1 MPALLSVMPMPAPKK
16 AGRSHDP
23 LMGAIAEFVVR
34 RRWFL
39 LFGSAVVVLGLL
51 AAVPRN
57 DLNDVLVHFFDESV
71 EFRQDTDFLD
81 ERLSGN
87 TVLEYSLASA
97 GPDEISDPVYLA
109 EVSAFAEWYRAQPE
123 VRHVTVITDTFR
135 QLNKS
140 MHGGDPDAYRL
151 PESRDLASQ
160 YLLLYELSLPFGL
173 DLNNRIAVD
182 KSATRMTVTAK
193 TLSSADVLALND
205 RAEAWL
211 MSNATHIARTEG
223 SGIALM
229 FAHIGQRNIRAMLIG
244 TAIVL
249 AGISALLLIAFR
261 SFRLGLVSLVPNFAP
276 AIIGFGIWGL
286 AVGEVGTSLSVVVA
300 MTIGIVVDDTVHFLS
315 KYRRARREHGLA
327 PDDAV
332 RYAFQTAGRAVF
344 TTSAVLVAGF
354 LILLASPFIP
364 TAQVGLLTAVIIA
377 FALVADVLLLPPLL
391 MAVDRRNKPAGT
403 SRTETARPSD

>member
-109 EVSAFAEWYRAQPE
+109 EVSAVAEWYRAQPE

-140 MHGGDPDAYRL
+140 MHGDDPDAYRL
-151 PESRDLASQ
+151 PENHGLASQ

-261 SFRLGLVSLVPNFAP
+261 SFRLGLVSLVSTFAP

-344 TTSAVLVAGF
+344 TTTAVLVAGF

-391 MAVDRRNKPAGT
+391 MLVDRRT
-403 SRTETARPSD
+403 

>member
-1 MPALLSVMPMPAPKK
+1 
-16 AGRSHDP
+16 
-23 LMGAIAEFVVR
+23 
-34 RRWFL
+34 
-39 LFGSAVVVLGLL
+39 
-51 AAVPRN
+51 
-57 DLNDVLVHFFDESV
+57 
-71 EFRQDTDFLD
+71 
-81 ERLSGN
+81 
-87 TVLEYSLASA
+87 
-97 GPDEISDPVYLA
+97 
-109 EVSAFAEWYRAQPE
+109 
-123 VRHVTVITDTFR
+123 
-135 QLNKS
+135 
-140 MHGGDPDAYRL
+140 
-151 PESRDLASQ
+151 
-160 YLLLYELSLPFGL
+160 
-173 DLNNRIAVD
+173 
-182 KSATRMTVTAK
+182 MTVTAK
-193 TLSSADVLALND
+193 TLSSADVLGLND

-244 TAIVL
+244 TPIVL

-344 TTSAVLVAGF
+344 TTTAVLVAGF

-364 TAQVGLLTAVIIA
+364 TAQVGLLTALIIA